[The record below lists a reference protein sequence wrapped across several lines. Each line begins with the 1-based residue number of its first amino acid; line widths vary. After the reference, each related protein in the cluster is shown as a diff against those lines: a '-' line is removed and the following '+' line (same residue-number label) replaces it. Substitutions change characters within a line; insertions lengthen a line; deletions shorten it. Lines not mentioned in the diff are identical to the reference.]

1 MHIAYRKR
9 YKFACMLWNVF
20 FDWQKLQVIQGYNVG
35 CLFVTECACFVYY
48 DIIMYFLGGCF
59 RSRCYHHPTE
69 IQSRLRFKL
78 FFADDDDDDASLYS
92 SYVSII
98 LQFGFAQNLAVASL
112 TSLQLGQNLSFH
124 LLLISAA
131 CCLYDSV
138 VVWSDRHL
146 AALTRPLHF
155 HRHEGECTFVSC

>member
-1 MHIAYRKR
+1 
-9 YKFACMLWNVF
+9 
-20 FDWQKLQVIQGYNVG
+20 
-35 CLFVTECACFVYY
+35 
-48 DIIMYFLGGCF
+48 MYFLGGCF

-92 SYVSII
+92 SDVSII

-112 TSLQLGQNLSFH
+112 TSLQLGQDLSFN

-131 CCLYDSV
+131 CCLSDSV
-138 VVWSDRHL
+138 VVVVRSTPRSFNM
-146 AALTRPLHF
+146 AFAF
-155 HRHEGECTFVSC
+155 HRHEGERTFVSC